1 MIFRSK
7 SSVVFSLLLTLN
19 VAAARAADVSS
30 VATLAKPSTNGM
42 PWRASAII
50 RLRSDI
56 DKLLQIPAVRSA
68 HVGFIATDTKNG
80 TPLYSRNADQEFMP
94 ASNFKLLTGSAA
106 LSKLGTD
113 FSFLTTVRSD
123 GSMSSGVLN
132 GNLYLRGGGDPL
144 LRASDLE
151 NAAAQLAASGI
162 SRITGAVYTDASY
175 FDYQRYG
182 FGWSWD
188 DFPYYYAAVVSA
200 LSLEENVIHV
210 HIRPGDAVGSPVQL
224 VIAPAT
230 QAFKV
235 DNRMTTG
242 PKDSKDSSDI
252 ERRSPD
258 TITLTGSYP
267 LGAKESE
274 DLVPAVPDPQRY
286 AGDVFLSALQG
297 HGIAVTGPA
306 ISGPTPV
313 GARVLWTHS
322 SEKLPLLLADFWY
335 PSDNLM
341 GELLLK
347 ALGVAKS
354 GAPGSDPPGIVME
367 NDYLRSVNVDPK
379 TVSITDGSGLSQY
392 DRITPRDLWKI
403 LQSDW
408 DGPNRDIVL
417 DALPV
422 SGVRGTLEG
431 AYKGTPAEKMVFA
444 KTGSISHVR
453 TISGFIRTRRHGAV
467 TFSFML
473 DDWLED
479 GPALAKLRA
488 DIFSRFVTD

>member
-1 MIFRSK
+1 MQAADL
-7 SSVVFSLLLTLN
+7 SSVDTL
-19 VAAARAADVSS
+19 V
-30 VATLAKPSTNGM
+30 KPSTNGVA
-42 PWRASAII
+42 WKASEIA
-50 RLRSDI
+50 RLRNDI
-56 DKLLQIPAVRSA
+56 DKLLQSASLRSA
-68 HVGFIATDTKNG
+68 HVGFFATDTGSK
-80 TPLYSRNADQEFMP
+80 TVLYSRNADEEFMP

-106 LSKLGTD
+106 LQKLGTD
-113 FSFLTTVRSD
+113 FAFLTSVRTD
-123 GSMSSGVLN
+123 GALMDGVLN
-132 GNLYLRGGGDPL
+132 GNVFLRGGGDPL
-144 LRASDLE
+144 LRAGDLT
-151 NAAAQLAASGI
+151 NAAAALAAGGVT
-162 SRITGAVYTDASY
+162 RITGGVYTDASY
-175 FDYQRYG
+175 FDNQRYG

-188 DFPYYYAAVVSA
+188 DFPYYYAAVVSG
-200 LSLEENVIHV
+200 LCLEENVIH
-210 HIRPGDAVGSPVQL
+210 IRMRPGEAAGAPVQL
-224 VIAPAT
+224 VVVPQT
-230 QAFKV
+230 QAFKI
-235 DNRMTTG
+235 DNRMITG
-242 PKDSKDSSDI
+242 PKDSKDTSDI
-252 ERRSPD
+252 ERRDSD

-267 LGAKESE
+267 LGAKESG
-274 DLVPAVPDPQRY
+274 DLVPAVPNPERY
-286 AGDVFLSALQG
+286 AGDVFLSAL
-297 HGIAVTGPA
+297 HARGIVVA
-306 ISGPTPV
+306 GPTLSASTPA

-354 GAPGSDPPGIVME
+354 GVPGSDAPGIEME
-367 NDYLRSVNVDPK
+367 NEYLRSVKIDPK

-403 LQSDW
+403 LQSNW
-408 DGPNRDIVL
+408 DGHNRDIVL

-479 GPALAKLRA
+479 APALAKTRA
-488 DIFSRFVTD
+488 DVFSRFITD

>member
-1 MIFRSK
+1 MLAMFP
-7 SSVVFSLLLTLN
+7 
-19 VAAARAADVSS
+19 AQAADLSS
-30 VATLAKPSTNGM
+30 IATLAKPSANGIR
-42 PWRASAII
+42 WNASEIA

-56 DKLLQIPAVRSA
+56 TKLLQAPTLRSA
-68 HVGFIATDTKNG
+68 HVGFLATDTANK
-80 TPLYSRNADQEFMP
+80 TVLYSRNADEEFMP

-106 LSKLGTD
+106 LRTLGTD
-113 FSFLTTVRSD
+113 FSFVTTVRSD
-123 GSMSSGVLN
+123 GTLTGGVLN
-132 GNLYLRGGGDPL
+132 GNVYLRGGGDPL
-144 LRASDLE
+144 LRAGDL
-151 NAAAQLAASGI
+151 NDAAAALATSGVTK
-162 SRITGAVYTDASY
+162 ITGSVYTDASY
-175 FDYQRYG
+175 FDNQRYG

-188 DFPYYYAAVVSA
+188 DFPYYYAAVISG
-200 LSLEENVIHV
+200 LCLEENVIHV
-210 HIRPGDAVGSPVQL
+210 RMRPGDALGSPVQL
-224 VIAPAT
+224 SVAPAT
-230 QAFKV
+230 QAFKI
-235 DNRMTTG
+235 DNRITTG
-242 PKDSKDSSDI
+242 PKNSKDTSDI
-252 ERRSPD
+252 ERRDLD

-267 LGAKESE
+267 LGAKESG
-274 DLVPAVPDPQRY
+274 DLVPAVPDPERY
-286 AGDVFLSALQG
+286 AGDVFLSAL
-297 HGIAVTGPA
+297 HTRGIAVG
-306 ISGPTPV
+306 GPTLSGSTPPA
-313 GARVLWTHS
+313 ARVLWTHS

-354 GAPGSDPPGIVME
+354 GAPGSDPAGIEVE
-367 NDYLRSVNVDPK
+367 NDYLRSVNIDPK

-408 DGPNRDIVL
+408 DGPNREIVL

-453 TISGFIRTRRHGAV
+453 TISGFIRTRRHGAI

-479 GPALAKLRA
+479 APALAKVRA
-488 DIFSRFVTD
+488 DVFSRFVID

>member
-1 MIFRSK
+1 MST
-7 SSVVFSLLLTLN
+7 SL
-19 VAAARAADVSS
+19 ARAADLSS
-30 VATLAKPSTNGM
+30 IATLTKPS
-42 PWRASAII
+42 ASGTAWKVSEIT
-50 RLRSDI
+50 RLRSDLN
-56 DKLLQIPAVRSA
+56 KLLQSPALRSA
-68 HVGFIATDTKNG
+68 HVGFLATDTANKTG
-80 TPLYSRNADQEFMP
+80 LYSRNADEEFMP

-106 LSKLGTD
+106 LRKLGTD
-113 FSFLTTVRSD
+113 FSFVTTVRSD
-123 GSMSSGVLN
+123 GTVIGGVLN

-144 LRASDLE
+144 LRVTDLNDAAS
-151 NAAAQLAASGI
+151 ALAASGI
-162 SRITGAVYTDASY
+162 TKVTGSVYTDASY
-175 FDYQRYG
+175 FDSQRYG

-188 DFPYYYAAVVSA
+188 DFPYYYAAVISA
-200 LSLEENVIHV
+200 LSLEENVV
-210 HIRPGDAVGSPVQL
+210 HIRMRPGSAIGSPVQIS
-224 VIAPAT
+224 VAPVT
-230 QAFKV
+230 QAFKI

-242 PKDSKDSSDI
+242 AKDSKDTSDI
-252 ERRSPD
+252 ERRDLD

-274 DLVPAVPDPQRY
+274 DLVPAVPDPERY
-286 AGDVFLSALQG
+286 AGDVFLSALRAR
-297 HGIAVTGPA
+297 GIAVGGITGSGLTPPA
-306 ISGPTPV
+306 
-313 GARVLWTHS
+313 ARVLWTHS

-347 ALGVAKS
+347 ALGVTKA
-354 GAPGSDPPGIVME
+354 GPPGNDTSGIEVE
-367 NDYLRSVNVDPK
+367 NAYLRSVNVDPK

-408 DGPNRDIVL
+408 EGPNREIVL

-479 GPALAKLRA
+479 APALAKIRA
-488 DIFSRFVTD
+488 DVFSRFVTD